1 MTFMKFKQ
9 ITQFFILTG
18 LILGGLSASSQVVKL
33 NDYSNSNSAT
43 IGTYLGVSFR
53 EAGFSGLFPIAGTNG
68 TEFWTCSDRGVNV
81 DCGNANPST
90 CRPTYDKLYCF
101 PSYAPKIHRI
111 RIIGNEVQI
120 LQTISIKRPNGTGAT
135 GIINPTGFGSTS
147 TEVATTDTV
156 LNCANFNLKT
166 YPKDTFGIDPE
177 GILVDKEG
185 NFWLCEEGG
194 ATIWKLNRNGVLI
207 ARFTPYANLP
217 GAQSVDIQ
225 IDTVFKYRKNNRGF
239 EGITIAPNGK
249 IYAIIQSPI
258 LFPTTAVG
266 EASRVHRI
274 LEIDPITNQQHM
286 FIYLND
292 GIIGSGSNQI
302 RLKDWKI
309 GDMAAINDSTFL
321 VLEAAARG
329 TTDIKR
335 LYQININQATVV
347 TSGLYSGLTLE
358 ALVDSAGLAAKGVK
372 TVTKTLV
379 MDLLANGWPAAL
391 DKAEGLAI
399 INDSTIAICNDNDFG
414 QTCPNADGIPVATTN
429 SSHVITFGLQGNNKL
444 KNYKALTH
452 SFNQGVTGKNSSQAP
467 YIASDNKEVELT
479 SILTVGDVANNN
491 YQMIGIPDGLGTYD
505 NGNGTFTL
513 VMNHELGNAV
523 GGIRAHGS
531 KGAFVSKWVIDKND
545 LSVIKGEDLIK
556 KVNIWQNGSYTTY
569 DSSSANAAT
578 AFSRFCSADLPK
590 VSSFYNASSG
600 LGTQERIFMTG
611 EESGAEGRAFG
622 HIVTGANAGTSYE
635 LPTLGNMSYE
645 NVMAH
650 PNTGDKTVVAVTDDA
665 TPGQVYMHIGTKT
678 NSGSEIDKAGLSNG
692 KLYGIA
698 VSGLSTEVSTSFI
711 APKSAFTMVDLGSV
725 KDSTGAAINTMSNA
739 KGVTAFLRPEDG
751 SWDPSNPND
760 FYFVTTNS
768 FTAPSRMYRLHFSD
782 INDFTKGG
790 EITAVL
796 DGTEGQKMLDNMT
809 IDNYGHALL
818 QEDPGNNVHIA
829 KIWQYTI
836 ATDKL
841 ELLAYHNPDRFI
853 AGGADYLTQD
863 EESSGIIDLEEILG
877 AGNFLFV
884 QQAHY
889 NNGTTLVEGGQLLN
903 IFNPTTANAAN
914 TIAVSGN
921 TVKINNGETT
931 TSSANNT
938 LFPATGLGKT
948 AARSF
953 VISNDG
959 KGDLYI
965 NNITIAGVNAA
976 DFKLKG
982 TYNFPVTI
990 AAKTTASFTIEY
1002 TPNTVGNKT
1011 AVVEIVS
1018 NNPEAR
1024 NYSFAIGGS
1033 TLVAAITVTGNN
1045 QNINDGE
1052 TTTNANTNTDF
1063 GTVELRKSVTKDFVI
1078 RSSGTDALTISN
1090 ITFTGAN
1097 SSEFSIENAIDFP
1110 WTIPTGTTRTVSVK
1124 FTPTSLGQKAG
1135 VLNIA
1140 NTDGNKSNFD
1150 FALTANGIPS
1160 GINDLAKSI
1169 HLKVYPNTA
1178 DREVKISF
1186 NSDASNL
1193 ELTLYD
1199 AIGNKV
1205 KTANY
1210 SDLNNGENIIALRT
1224 EEFSNGLYFIQ
1235 LVLNGQTTTVQL
1247 IIRH

>member
-1 MTFMKFKQ
+1 MKFKQ

-452 SFNQGVTGKNSSQAP
+452 SFNQGVTGKSSSQIP

>member
-1 MTFMKFKQ
+1 MKFKQ
-9 ITQFFILTG
+9 LTQFLILSG
-18 LILGGLSASSQVVKL
+18 LIFGGFSANSQIVKL
-33 NDYSNSNSAT
+33 KDYSNSNSAA

-81 DCGNANPST
+81 DCANANPST
-90 CRPTYDKLYCF
+90 CRPTYDKLYSF
-101 PSYAPKIHRI
+101 PTYAPKIHRI
-111 RIIGNEVQI
+111 RIIGSEVQI
-120 LQTISIKRPNGTGAT
+120 LQTITIKRPNGTGAS

-147 TEVATTDTV
+147 AEVATTDTV

-194 ATIWKLNRNGVLI
+194 ATIWKLNKNGVLI

-225 IDTVFKYRKNNRGF
+225 IDTVFKFRKNNRGF

-249 IYAIIQSPI
+249 IYAIIQSPMQ
-258 LFPTTAVG
+258 FPTSTVG
-266 EASRVHRI
+266 DATRVHRI
-274 LEIDPITNQQHM
+274 LEIDPATNQQRM
-286 FIYLND
+286 LVYLND
-292 GIIGSGSNQI
+292 GIIGTSSNQI
-302 RLKDWKI
+302 RLRDWKI

-335 LYQININQATVV
+335 LYQININQATSVN
-347 TSGLYSGLTLE
+347 SGLYGGLTLE
-358 ALVDSAGLAAKGVK
+358 ALVDSAGLAAKGIK

-379 MDLLANGWPAAL
+379 MDLLANGWPAVL

-414 QTCPNADGIPVATTN
+414 QTCPNADGIPIATTN
-429 SSHVITFGLQGNNKL
+429 TSHVITYGLQGNNKL
-444 KNYKALTH
+444 KNYKAL
-452 SFNQGVTGKNSSQAP
+452 SLNINQGITGKNSSQVP

-479 SILTVGDVANNN
+479 SILTVGDVADNN
-491 YQMIGIPDGLGTYD
+491 YQMIGIPDGLGSYD

-513 VMNHELGNAV
+513 VMNHELGNTV

-569 DSSSANAAT
+569 DSSSANAST
-578 AFSRFCSADLPK
+578 AFNRFCSADLPK

-600 LGTQERIFMTG
+600 LGTQVRIFMTG
-611 EESGAEGRAFG
+611 EESGTEGRAFG

-665 TPGQVYMHIGTKT
+665 TPGQVYMYIGTKT
-678 NSGSEIDKAGLSNG
+678 NSGTEIDKAGLSNG

-698 VSGLSTEVSTSFI
+698 VSGLATEVSTSFV
-711 APKSAFTMVDLGSV
+711 APKTAFTMVDLGSV
-725 KDSTGAAINTMSNA
+725 KDSTGAAINTMSFA

-768 FTAPSRMYRLHFSD
+768 FTAPSRMYKLHFSN

-853 AGGADYLTQD
+853 AGGANYLTQD

-903 IFNPTTANAAN
+903 IFNPATANAVN
-914 TIAVSGN
+914 TISVLGN
-921 TVKINNGETT
+921 NVKINNRETT
-931 TSSANNT
+931 TSIANNT

-948 AARSF
+948 ATKSF

-959 KGDLYI
+959 KGDLFVNSI
-965 NNITIAGVNAA
+965 NIAGLNAS

-982 TYNFPVTI
+982 TYNFPLTI
-990 AAKTTASFTIEY
+990 VAKTNATFTIEY
-1002 TPNTVGNKT
+1002 TPNAVGNKT
-1011 AVVEIVS
+1011 AEVEIVS

-1033 TLVAAITVTGNN
+1033 TLVAAISITGNN

-1078 RSSGTDALTISN
+1078 RSSGTDALSISN

-1097 SSEFSIENAIDFP
+1097 SSEFSLENAVDFP

-1124 FTPTSLGQKAG
+1124 FTPTSVGQKAT

-1140 NTDGNKSNFD
+1140 NTDGSKSNFD
-1150 FALTANGIPS
+1150 FALTANSIPS
-1160 GINDLAKSI
+1160 GINELSQSI
-1169 HLKVYPNTA
+1169 NLKVYPNTA
-1178 DREVKISF
+1178 DKNVNISF
-1186 NSDASNL
+1186 NANATNI
-1193 ELTLYD
+1193 ELALYN

-1210 SDLNNGENIIALRT
+1210 ANLNIGDNNIRLST

-1235 LVLNGQTTTVQL
+1235 IMINGQSTTVQL

>member
-452 SFNQGVTGKNSSQAP
+452 SFNQGVTGKSSSQIP

-665 TPGQVYMHIGTKT
+665 TPGQVYMYIGTKT